1 MAKKKYVSQVDRE
14 TIKSN
19 LSEKAV
25 EGLMEEVDSWVSTFN
40 IIEMRNF
47 IKQIEDFHNKAMKP
61 VNEFEA
67 GVTIQS
73 LAHEATPLFVTG
85 YYLIE
90 QLRNKYVAKKDRITM
105 TFASMQQV
113 GTTGPRLVIRKDVP
127 IKEVLTS
134 IGVYMGGK
142 RNELKEIDEVTSIIA
157 RFTKRPNL
165 KNGSYQ
171 SKELTVLFQN
181 IIKVSKRKGVSHLN
195 GGWAFEV
202 YQQILHNESL
212 RGLQKDPNA
221 ILNKNDPRYHMVIE
235 IINNARKNTLLFY
248 KGPDDNS
255 SMAQLKMWN
264 FTAPSLAHLQTIYR
278 CLKVFI
284 ALFDAAQSYA
294 KKTGKKTENQLIRTL
309 FTTKTLDETM
319 DGVDDLLASI
329 VEEHLAELD
338 FNALEKIFTIK

>member
-1 MAKKKYVSQVDRE
+1 MAKKKYISRIDRE
-14 TIKSN
+14 TVKSN
-19 LSEKAV
+19 LSEKVV

-40 IIEMRNF
+40 ITEMRNYV
-47 IKQIEDFHNKAMKP
+47 KQIENFHMKAMKP
-61 VNEFEA
+61 INEFEA
-67 GVTIQS
+67 GITIQS

-90 QLRNKYVAKKDRITM
+90 SLRNKYVAKKDRITL

-113 GTTGPRLVIRKDVP
+113 GKTGARLVVRENVP

-134 IGVYMGGK
+134 IGIYIGGK
-142 RNELKEIDEVTSIIA
+142 RNELKEIDEVTSITA

-171 SKELTVLFQN
+171 SKELTALFQN
-181 IIKVSKRKGVSHLN
+181 IIKVSKRKGVAHLN

-202 YQQILHNESL
+202 YQQILHNEFL
-212 RGLQKDPNA
+212 RGLQKDPDA
-221 ILNKNDPRYHMVIE
+221 ILDKNDPRYPAVIE

-248 KGPDDNS
+248 KGPDDDS

-264 FTAPSLAHLQTIYR
+264 FTAPSLANLHTIYR

-284 ALFDAAQSYA
+284 ALFEAAQSYA
-294 KKTGKKTENQLIRTL
+294 KKTGKNVEDQLMKTL
-309 FTTKTLDETM
+309 FTKKTLEETM
-319 DGVDDLLASI
+319 DGVEDLLAEV